1 LELLPVS
8 GFVLAG
14 GKGSR
19 MAADKALVQLHGRP
33 LVELAVEKLS
43 NFCADVA
50 ISGNRDDLARFAPV
64 VTETRLDAGPG
75 AGVEAGLRSARHDWC
90 LFIPVDVPLL
100 PVELLRS
107 WVVEVLE
114 VEFDDL
120 PKGSFLRGS
129 YLLANKQPQPS
140 ICMLHRDCLKV
151 VAKELDRG
159 ERRLRH
165 LLEAIEPEFGA
176 GSLWVRNAAGHSPK
190 PDPAPGDLDR
200 WFLNVN
206 TPEELIEAE
215 ESGSFSA

>member
-1 LELLPVS
+1 LERLPIS

-14 GKGSR
+14 GKSSR
-19 MAADKALVQLHGRP
+19 MGVDKATQMFCGRP
-33 LVELAVEKLS
+33 LIELAVEKLS
-43 NFCADVA
+43 SFCADVA

-75 AGVEAGLRSARHDWC
+75 AGVEAGLRSAQYDWC

-140 ICMLHRDCLKV
+140 ICMLHRDCLKA
-151 VAKELDRG
+151 VAMQLDGG

-165 LLEAIEPEFGA
+165 LLGAIEPEFGA
-176 GSLWVRNAAGHSPK
+176 GSLWVRNASAHSPK
-190 PDPAPGDLDR
+190 PDPVPEDLDR

-206 TPEELIEAE
+206 SPEDLIEAE
-215 ESGSFSA
+215 ESGSCSA